1 MTTPRVVFDR
11 LGEGIAEARWGELS
25 ALYAEDT
32 VVELPHQPPVPG
44 RIEGRAAVHER
55 FTSPLAASLRLRR
68 HDTVVHETTDPEV
81 IVAEYAYSGEA
92 LKTGNTFESANI
104 QVLRVRDGLITHSR
118 DYHDYLKLAVA
129 QETFAVLKAGFADTK
144 RELAP
149 LPPRPASTADPG
161 SSPRG
166 VFERLVH
173 GVSDGR
179 WAELPDL
186 YAPETHVTHPFLPGA
201 PVLRSRDDLREHF
214 SVGATMEIDIEARD
228 LVTYQ
233 STDPEV
239 IIGEFTYQGSTG
251 IGSPFRVANIFVLR
265 VRNGLIVES
274 RDYGDHLAL
283 AAAADRLDELAARLG
298 A

>member
-1 MTTPRVVFDR
+1 MTTPREVFDQ
-11 LGEGIAEARWGELS
+11 LSDGITAARWDELS

-32 VVELPHQPPVPG
+32 VVEHPQQPPVPG
-44 RIEGRAAVHER
+44 RIEGRDALHER
-55 FTSPLAASLRLRR
+55 FTSPLAASLRLHR

-81 IVAEYAYSGEA
+81 IVAEWAYSGKA
-92 LKTGNTFESANI
+92 LNTGKTFEAANI
-104 QVLRVRDGLITHSR
+104 QMLRVRDGLITHSR
-118 DYHDYLKLAVA
+118 DYHDFLKFAVA
-129 QETFAVLKAGFADTK
+129 QDAFDALKAGFADAT
-144 RELAP
+144 RETTP
-149 LPPRPASTADPG
+149 LPPRPASDAAPD
-161 SSPRG
+161 SPRG
-166 VFERLVH
+166 VFERLVY

-214 SVGATMEIDIEARD
+214 SIGSTMEIDIEARD
-228 LVTYQ
+228 LVTHQ

-239 IIGEFTYQGSTG
+239 VIGEFAYQGRAG
-251 IGSPFRVANIFVLR
+251 IGTAFQVANVFVLR

-283 AAAADRLDELAARLG
+283 AAATSRLDDLAAR
-298 A
+298 AAA